1 MIGWRLWT
9 YLFVLKLNHDVPFG
23 VFKHGGPL
31 GSPQTWGF
39 SGSFI
44 MENASKKTYNVINVQ
59 LNVIGFEMPAKK
71 HTMSSLAG

>member
-1 MIGWRLWT
+1 
-9 YLFVLKLNHDVPFG
+9 
-23 VFKHGGPL
+23 
-31 GSPQTWGF
+31 
-39 SGSFI
+39 